1 MNRIQHLPLGL
12 TPEGRDKQI
21 LRSVAGQTVNHQ
33 ILSLIHISPKTA
45 DSSAVIY
52 VAEALAVLSLAGA
65 VICRKKSRA

>member
-33 ILSLIHISPKTA
+33 IRAGDLQAADDQIHIF
-45 DSSAVIY
+45 IQGQY
-52 VAEALAVLSLAGA
+52 VKAGILIISGQIRVL
-65 VICRKKSRA
+65 